1 MSEKEKVL
9 QQINEIKSHL
19 VDKELFF
26 PYNFNACHVWSLI
39 SIILTLIMIPSYEH
53 SILVG
58 TVVTTVFVLIGFIV
72 EGVLTKQ
79 VNDSYDIDDCTRRQ
93 QFIMKNFIMIAL
105 FAIVFST
112 VLASYKLYIPIFIL
126 WLFLISLGHFAVS
139 FVLNIKDYE
148 KVATFNIFMALLL
161 SVVGVYFN
169 LLEDRG
175 TFLTLVQAVVI
186 FGLAVLPSWVAFKQQ
201 KLEKSKKVCGV

>member
-39 SIILTLIMIPSYEH
+39 SIVLTLIMIPSYEQG
-53 SILVG
+53 IVVG
-58 TVVTTVFVLIGFIV
+58 TVVTFTFVLVGFVV
-72 EGVLTKQ
+72 EGILTKK
-79 VNDSYDIDDCTRRQ
+79 VNESYDIDDCTRRQ
-93 QFIMKNFIMIAL
+93 QFIMKNFMMIAL

-126 WLFLISLGHFAVS
+126 WLFLISLGHFAVG

-148 KVATFNIFMALLL
+148 KVAMFNIVMALIL
-161 SVVGVYFN
+161 SAVGVYFN
-169 LLEDRG
+169 LLEDRS
-175 TFLTLVQAVVI
+175 TFLTLVQSVVI

-201 KLEKSKKVCGV
+201 KLERKREACGV

>member
-9 QQINEIKSHL
+9 QQISEIQSHL
-19 VDKELFF
+19 VDKEIFF

-39 SIILTLIMIPSYEH
+39 SVVLTLIMVPSYDH

-58 TVVTTVFVLIGFIV
+58 TVVITIFVFLGFLV
-72 EGVLTKQ
+72 EGILTKQ
-79 VNDSYDIDDCTRRQ
+79 VNESYDIDDCTRRQ

-112 VLASYKLYIPIFIL
+112 VLANYKLYIPIFIL
-126 WLFLISLGHFAVS
+126 WLFLISLGHFAIS
-139 FVLNIKDYE
+139 FILNIKDYE
-148 KVATFNIFMALLL
+148 KVATFNIFMALFL
-161 SVVGVYFN
+161 SGVAVYFH

-175 TFLTLVQAVVI
+175 TFLILVQAVVI
-186 FGLAVLPSWVAFKQQ
+186 FGLAVLPSLVAFKQQ
-201 KLEKSKKVCGV
+201 KLEKSRKVCGV

>member
-9 QQINEIKSHL
+9 QQISEIQSHL
-19 VDKELFF
+19 VDKEIFF

-39 SIILTLIMIPSYEH
+39 SVVLTLIMVPSYDH

-58 TVVTTVFVLIGFIV
+58 TVVTTIFVFLGFLV
-72 EGVLTKQ
+72 EGILTKQ
-79 VNDSYDIDDCTRRQ
+79 VNESYDIDDCTRRQ

-126 WLFLISLGHFAVS
+126 WLFLISLGHFAIS
-139 FVLNIKDYE
+139 FILNIKDYE

-161 SVVGVYFN
+161 SGVAVYFH

-186 FGLAVLPSWVAFKQQ
+186 FGLAVLPSLVAFKQQ
-201 KLEKSKKVCGV
+201 KLEKSRKVCGV

>member
-9 QQINEIKSHL
+9 QQISEIQSHL
-19 VDKELFF
+19 VDKEIFF

-39 SIILTLIMIPSYEH
+39 SVVLTLIMVPSYDH

-58 TVVTTVFVLIGFIV
+58 TVVTTIFVFLGFLV
-72 EGVLTKQ
+72 EGILTKQ
-79 VNDSYDIDDCTRRQ
+79 VNESYDIDDCTRRQ

-126 WLFLISLGHFAVS
+126 WLFLISLGHFAIS
-139 FVLNIKDYE
+139 FILNIKDYE

-161 SVVGVYFN
+161 SGVAVYFH

-175 TFLTLVQAVVI
+175 TFLILVQAVVI
-186 FGLAVLPSWVAFKQQ
+186 FGLAVLPSLVAFKQQ
-201 KLEKSKKVCGV
+201 KLEKSRKVCGV

>member
-39 SIILTLIMIPSYEH
+39 SIILTLIMIPSYEQ
-53 SILVG
+53 SIVVG
-58 TVVTTVFVLIGFIV
+58 TVVTFTFVLVGFVV
-72 EGVLTKQ
+72 EGILTKK
-79 VNDSYDIDDCTRRQ
+79 VNESYDIDDCTRRQ
-93 QFIMKNFIMIAL
+93 QFIMKNFMMIAL

-126 WLFLISLGHFAVS
+126 WLFLISLGHFAVG

-148 KVATFNIFMALLL
+148 KVAMFNIVMAIIL
-161 SVVGVYFN
+161 SAVGVYFN
-169 LLEDRG
+169 LLEDRS
-175 TFLTLVQAVVI
+175 TFLTLVQSVVI

-201 KLEKSKKVCGV
+201 KLEKKREACGV